1 MKLFWKSVVPECQI
15 NYKPILVYLGI
26 DQVLIVVSDFFKPD
40 SSGYR
45 PVLKAC
51 GV

>member
-1 MKLFWKSVVPECQI
+1 MKLFLKSVVPECGI
-15 NYKPILVYLGI
+15 TNKPILIEFRIY
-26 DQVLIVVSDFFKPD
+26 QVLIVVSDVFKPD
-40 SSGYR
+40 CSGYR